1 MSNKNIL
8 FISALDFKEKSIQVI
23 RKTPEAYRE
32 AGFRVDY
39 LVARDDVPNGNYSY
53 ERLIDPPGIRVYRIY
68 WPLGYLRSRLG
79 RFSSLIIGKFTS
91 LYVVLRLGL
100 AAILLLKKNRYDVV
114 YGYELHGV
122 LALNLIRF
130 FLPRGTTTVARF
142 QGTFLNEMLVQKQFL
157 RICFNLDLILAIRAD
172 SDLLIMTDDGT
183 QGDLAVKKIKGK
195 KPFRMVFWTNGVD
208 YLPQKTPRPFEHD
221 DKEVFVSISRLVKWK
236 RIDRNLSIMKQLLE
250 LDYTNFVYY
259 IIGDGADRKR
269 LESLCEKL
277 GLSNHVVFVGSLE
290 HSSAIAFLVNSDVF
304 FSMYSSSNVGNPL
317 LEAIRANKIIVT
329 LANGSTGEWIR
340 HRTSGL
346 IYDEKDLNYGEVAQD
361 IVDLISDELDQEK
374 MKKCLRDVE
383 KQKLLTW
390 KKRLHK
396 EVTLVRDL

>member
-1 MSNKNIL
+1 MSSKNIL

-23 RKTPEAYRE
+23 RKTPEAYRD

-39 LVARDDVPNGNYSY
+39 LVARDEAPNGNYFY
-53 ERLIDPPGIRVYRIY
+53 ERPIDPSGIRVYRIY

-79 RFSSLIIGKFTS
+79 RLSSLIIGKFTN
-91 LYVVLRLGL
+91 LYVVLRLVL

-122 LALNLIRF
+122 LALNLIKF
-130 FLPRGTTTVARF
+130 LLPRGTTTVSRF
-142 QGTFLNEMLVQKQFL
+142 QGTFLNEMFVQKQFL
-157 RICFNLDLILAIRAD
+157 RICFNLDLILAIRAN

-208 YLPQKTPRPFEHD
+208 YLPQKAPRPFEHEN
-221 DKEVFVSISRLVKWK
+221 KVVFVSISRLVKWK
-236 RIDRNLSIMKQLLE
+236 RVDRILSIMKELLE

-259 IIGDGADRKR
+259 ILGDGAERKS
-269 LESLCEKL
+269 LENMCEKL
-277 GLSNHVVFVGSLE
+277 GLANHAVFAGSLQ
-290 HSSAIAFLVNSDVF
+290 HSCVIPYLVNSDMF
-304 FSMYSSSNVGNPL
+304 ISMYTSSNVGNPL
-317 LEAIRANKIIVT
+317 FEAIRANKMIVT
-329 LANGSTGEWIR
+329 LSNGSTGDWIR

-346 IYDEKDLNYGEVAQD
+346 IYDEKTLNYRLVAEE
-361 IVDLISDELDQEK
+361 IIELLASETNQEK
-374 MKKCLRDVE
+374 MKKNLRDVE
-383 KQKLLTW
+383 EQKLLTW
-390 KKRLHK
+390 KERLHK